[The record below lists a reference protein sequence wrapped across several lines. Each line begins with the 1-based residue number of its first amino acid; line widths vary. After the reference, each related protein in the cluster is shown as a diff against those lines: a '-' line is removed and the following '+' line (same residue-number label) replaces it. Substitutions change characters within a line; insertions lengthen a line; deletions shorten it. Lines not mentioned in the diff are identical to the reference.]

1 MPQALPAS
9 APVFLLLFCGYALAQ
24 IRYWPS
30 AVYVALSNGTVFVDF
45 HCDRNV
51 TDGSMTISLVDTEA
65 NTTVASRPVPGNQS
79 EGTVEFN
86 CTCFPYAGRFRFW
99 LQLGGQKGC
108 LNDTQWWSEVLHVQW
123 PPFHIGVQ
131 RTSNRSSS
139 SFQIGISTNFEPCR
153 LNLSPVYLEVSYFE
167 HNTIGK
173 VSIDKVK
180 AQVRRDVAV
189 VKSQW
194 VDLGCVFP
202 FTERDFIK
210 VALKS
215 RHADWD
221 IKSSGPLYLSQIF
234 TYKLL
239 IDNVYKLGCE
249 RTVTVRLLP
258 PPCAF
263 AQGKVVL
270 YREGVT
276 GSGEDSPPVASKWL
290 SHGENETEFN
300 CSLFE
305 PGKNKYCFKFIL
317 NFSRLPSHAQSCI
330 VVQRNTE
337 SWGRWQTW
345 SPCSVNCG
353 EGVRQR
359 YRECLVPST
368 GMAHCTGLQKELSP
382 CSLEDCTV
390 VAVSPSLAPVH
401 PESKKMGNMVAVA
414 GISICLVVIVATVL
428 ITLWRKLCRTPK
440 CNSVRRRSSLHSP
453 GFRKNSD
460 EVNIY
465 CQSQQRHSFSE
476 SLEALPEQAEEV
488 FDKLTVG
495 RRHSHPLSAELSN
508 PTSGESLSPNVQK
521 IIPPIFGYRLAQQQL
536 KEMKKKGLKEATKV
550 YHVSQNPQNDTVLDA
565 TSVIMPEQPESQ
577 EEAALSRFRIKAPF
591 LEPKSSVSPERPSPK
606 VDFVLSQL
614 SELPLS
620 SQPSVHQRTEEWV
633 EMVERGYMRN
643 PHFKRTASFHET
655 KHPRPFRERS
665 LSSCTTRQLAFS
677 GSRLRGFDQHQEKED
692 RRPKSRMGD
701 GEEER
706 HRFWNERLSANR
718 PDLLGDRRLGTW
730 STGLDKTVQSRARRG
745 PSPIQRNMMARKL
758 KQANSSA
765 TYSHQRNTSLSPSQ
779 YRRDKCKS
787 LPLDSEY
794 GLYPSSPYGLTESE
808 QRMMDLSGFFG
819 EEDENRDFEC

>member
-167 HNTIGK
+167 HNTI
-173 VSIDKVK
+173 
-180 AQVRRDVAV
+180 
-189 VKSQW
+189 
-194 VDLGCVFP
+194 
-202 FTERDFIK
+202 
-210 VALKS
+210 
-215 RHADWD
+215 
-221 IKSSGPLYLSQIF
+221 
-234 TYKLL
+234 
-239 IDNVYKLGCE
+239 
-249 RTVTVRLLP
+249 
-258 PPCAF
+258 
-263 AQGKVVL
+263 GKVVL